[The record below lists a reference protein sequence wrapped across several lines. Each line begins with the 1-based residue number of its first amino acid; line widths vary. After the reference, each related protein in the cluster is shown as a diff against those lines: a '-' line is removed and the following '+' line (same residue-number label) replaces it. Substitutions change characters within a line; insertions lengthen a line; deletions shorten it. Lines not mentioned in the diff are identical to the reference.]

1 MDTIVSLKKTSIH
14 TTMLHV
20 LGIQIQIYNIWETIL
35 QVDYVHLEKY
45 SYNYKQSYI
54 YVHITDLGLSCV

>member
-1 MDTIVSLKKTSIH
+1 MYTIMDTIVSLKKTSIH

-45 SYNYKQSYI
+45 SYINNHTSMYIKQTW
-54 YVHITDLGLSCV
+54 V